1 MSGFL
6 LFLLSNKN
14 AKDMNVN
21 RHIEDLSY
29 NVNDDMHDEFY
40 ECLDILEKL
49 CQDYEILNKV
59 IECVVGIIDEKSI
72 KIENPKPSY
81 HETFD
86 KKVANVTRHGIAS
99 VKINICDMK
108 KNTTLNISEYGI
120 RVILNSE
127 GFLYTCS
134 PDAKSIIDL
143 EGPGTLLSLKYDKQ
157 KIENLVPILLRW
169 HNIK

>member
-6 LFLLSNKN
+6 LFLLSKKN
-14 AKDMNVN
+14 AKDICVN
-21 RHIEDLSY
+21 KHIEGLYY

-49 CQDYEILNKV
+49 CQEYEILNKV

-72 KIENPKPSY
+72 KIENPKSSY

-86 KKVANVTRHGIAS
+86 KKVTNVTRNGFAS
-99 VKINICDMK
+99 VRIKIYDMK
-108 KNTTLNISEYGI
+108 KKTTLNISEYGI
-120 RVILNSE
+120 RVIFDNE
-127 GFLYTCS
+127 GFSYTCS
-134 PDAKSIIDL
+134 ADAKSIIDL
-143 EGPGTLLSLKYDKQ
+143 EGPGTMLSLKHDKQ
-157 KIENLVPILLRW
+157 EIENLVPTLRRW